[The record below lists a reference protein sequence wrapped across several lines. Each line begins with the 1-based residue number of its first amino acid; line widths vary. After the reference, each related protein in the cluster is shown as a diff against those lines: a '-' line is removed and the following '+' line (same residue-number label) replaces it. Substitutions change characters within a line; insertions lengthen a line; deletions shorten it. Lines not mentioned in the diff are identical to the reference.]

1 MINLMASLDE
11 GPVCACGAAVEEGQT
26 LCRKCHASARWLRRT
41 AQRRRKANRRRG
53 EVRRPAGYPRGTVE
67 AGVIW
72 T

>member
-1 MINLMASLDE
+1 MIDLMNPLNE

-26 LCRKCHASARWLRRT
+26 LCRKCHASARRLRRT
-41 AQRRRKANRRRG
+41 AQRRRKASGRRG
-53 EVRRPAGYPRGTVE
+53 EVRRPAGHPRGTVE